1 MLTIVIALKA
11 LIELGLMFCLVRALA
26 SALLPPSGAGGA
38 LLQVLGW
45 TLTPWTWWLGRV
57 WPAVVR
63 PQLSHARLLAVMVPA
78 WLLATWCK
86 LQLLWPALHGST
98 P

>member
-45 TLTPWTWWLGRV
+45 TLVAAATVTVDRKS
-57 WPAVVR
+57 VV
-63 PQLSHARLLAVMVPA
+63 
-78 WLLATWCK
+78 
-86 LQLLWPALHGST
+86 
-98 P
+98 